1 MAFCG
6 RGSVSKPFVGNFP
19 SLSSSPYLCPTCP
32 CWQSHEEA
40 DPDLADTHHQGRGH
54 HRQCV
59 GYGELVAGVRL
70 VQLQLVVAD
79 GAEGLGQLAQLH
91 DVDGVVE
98 GQLAQLRDVDGV
110 VEGQLAQPHDVDE
123 VVLG

>member
-1 MAFCG
+1 M
-6 RGSVSKPFVGNFP
+6 
-19 SLSSSPYLCPTCP
+19 
-32 CWQSHEEA
+32 
-40 DPDLADTHHQGRGH
+40 
-54 HRQCV
+54 
-59 GYGELVAGVRL
+59 RL